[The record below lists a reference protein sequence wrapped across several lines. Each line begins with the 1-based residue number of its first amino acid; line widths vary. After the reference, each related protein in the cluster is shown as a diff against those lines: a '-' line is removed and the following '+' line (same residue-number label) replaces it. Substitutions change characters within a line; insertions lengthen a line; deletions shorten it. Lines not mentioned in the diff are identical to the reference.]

1 MRQQR
6 LIIVLTCTAALLVG
20 GPVLAGQGMVDS
32 YRMSR
37 MTEQGN
43 KKFHEG
49 KFHGARAGYMRAKD
63 MAGEKSGQGHRLHF
77 NIGDTFY
84 KEGDYEQAEKE
95 FQQVLGADD
104 MDLRE
109 KAHYNL
115 GNVYFKQGLA
125 SQDIAFLEK
134 AVEQYRKALEID
146 PDDEDAKF
154 NIEVVR
160 RHINLKKQQQPPQQQ
175 GKSCPNPK
183 AGQQGQQGDKDQQ
196 DKEEQ
201 DQQQENQDKQDKQG
215 GQEKEKQQKE
225 QVKPAGSEKAPEEIS
240 EEEAKRLL
248 QALEQN
254 EQEALKKYV
263 ETQRGRRPGKEKD
276 W

>member
-1 MRQQR
+1 MMIFKRR
-6 LIIVLTCTAALLVG
+6 RPVAVFLCAAALLFG
-20 GPVLAGQGMVDS
+20 APVFAEQTMIES

-49 KFHGARAGYMRAKD
+49 KYDGARAGYMRAKD
-63 MAGEKSGQGHRLHF
+63 MAGEKSEPGHRLHF

-84 KEGDYEQAEKE
+84 KEGDYEQSEKE
-95 FQQVLGADD
+95 FQRVLATDD
-104 MDLRE
+104 LKLRE

-125 SQDIAFLEK
+125 SQDIADLEK
-134 AVEQYRKALEID
+134 AVDQYQKALEID

-175 GKSCPNPK
+175 GKSRPNPK
-183 AGQQGQQGDKDQQ
+183 AGEQGQQQQQEKQDQEKQQGQEQRQDQEDKDQ
-196 DKEEQ
+196 K
-201 DQQQENQDKQDKQG
+201 
-215 GQEKEKQQKE
+215 KE
-225 QVKPAGSEKAPEEIS
+225 QVKPAGSEKAPEDIS

-248 QALEQN
+248 QALEQS
-254 EQEALKKYV
+254 EQEALKKYI
-263 ETQRGRRPGKEKD
+263 ESHRGRRPSKDKD